1 MASIPSNLLGSQW
14 IRDPMACK
22 TATNNPLVTFNISA
36 SMTIY
41 VAVDTRRGRP
51 TWVDNTW
58 ADTATQIVDN
68 ESTPSHLEVFSKTFA
83 AGSVALG
90 PNVGSGS
97 TYVQYL
103 VIAK

>member
-41 VAVDTRRGRP
+41 VAIDTRRGRP
-51 TWVDNTW
+51 TWVDSTW
-58 ADTATQIVDN
+58 TDTATQIIDN
-68 ESTPSHLEVFSKTFA
+68 ESTPTHLEVFSKTFA